1 MENENVNGEEEY
13 DEWKIRNGEW
23 KVGNGKWKNK
33 MEN

>member
-1 MENENVNGEEEY
+1 MGNGEEEY
-13 DEWKIRNGEW
+13 DEWKIKNGEW